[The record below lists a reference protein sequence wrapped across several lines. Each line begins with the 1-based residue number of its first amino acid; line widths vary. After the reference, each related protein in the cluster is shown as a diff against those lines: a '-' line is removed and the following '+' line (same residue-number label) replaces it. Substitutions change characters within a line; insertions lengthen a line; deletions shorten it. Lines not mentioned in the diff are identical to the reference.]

1 MVDYVKLPDGS
12 LFPRNEGESY
22 GDAVRAAYAKY
33 PEAFGGQPN
42 EQPKKGG
49 VAGALGL
56 GLESLLSSYRTAA
69 GAVTD
74 PNKAAQEA
82 LARQQALG
90 EKYTEPT
97 SLERVK
103 KAYEEQGLLS
113 AAKEVASQV
122 PSAIAEQVPQLGTM
136 FGGARLGAMAGSAIA
151 PGVGT
156 VAGGVLGAGAALL
169 PQFFGSNIERQAAE
183 QQKAGQPIDINRGT
197 ALASAAGQAG
207 LEAAGTALVFGGR
220 LVSKLT
226 KIPEEALLLGKGNAQ
241 KLADER
247 LRDLVL
253 KGTAK
258 GFAAE
263 LPVEI
268 GQQMLERAQAGMSL
282 TDADALKEYG
292 QTAYQVGLL
301 APLGIAGRASDRAG
315 AREEVAKT
323 KAEEAARAAQE
334 AEAVKNTPEALTQ
347 LFTNFTELSRQRDA
361 LNARVEELKPKKGAT
376 EEQRQAFEAA

>member
-103 KAYEEQGLLS
+103 KAYKS
-113 AAKEVASQV
+113 KVCC
-122 PSAIAEQVPQLGTM
+122 
-136 FGGARLGAMAGSAIA
+136 
-151 PGVGT
+151 
-156 VAGGVLGAGAALL
+156 L
-169 PQFFGSNIERQAAE
+169 P
-183 QQKAGQPIDINRGT
+183 
-197 ALASAAGQAG
+197 
-207 LEAAGTALVFGGR
+207 
-220 LVSKLT
+220 
-226 KIPEEALLLGKGNAQ
+226 
-241 KLADER
+241 
-247 LRDLVL
+247 
-253 KGTAK
+253 
-258 GFAAE
+258 
-263 LPVEI
+263 
-268 GQQMLERAQAGMSL
+268 
-282 TDADALKEYG
+282 
-292 QTAYQVGLL
+292 
-301 APLGIAGRASDRAG
+301 
-315 AREEVAKT
+315 
-323 KAEEAARAAQE
+323 
-334 AEAVKNTPEALTQ
+334 
-347 LFTNFTELSRQRDA
+347 
-361 LNARVEELKPKKGAT
+361 PKKWRPKSPA
-376 EEQRQAFEAA
+376 QSPSKYPN